1 MAIERQSRG
10 SPFRDTTKINVAV
23 PDDAVG
29 GVVDL
34 DAKDPNEIEIV
45 KIDDEV
51 AAEDKGKPTQVTGT
65 SLADQEEDLRGYSKD
80 VQKRINRLKYETN
93 TQRRAAEQ
101 ASRERD
107 AAVEAART
115 FQAEAAELRT
125 RNQQNTT
132 AMATAMTG
140 ERDARMVSAKQKYKE
155 AQEAGDAGKMAD
167 ATAEMGTIASELTA
181 IKMQTPRADAQPQRT
196 EAPRQQPAQQPAP
209 QLTEDVV
216 AWIDH
221 NRSWWGK
228 DRAKTNLATSADQTL
243 QAKGIMPGMPEY
255 TREVDKVIS
264 AAYEDHVPFN
274 SSSQDDAPTRGQ
286 GQAPGSRRVN
296 NVAEGGRDTG
306 QRDNARRVEM
316 TPTQLALIAK
326 LKIKP
331 ADYAKQ
337 ILKQREREQ
346 GESA

>member
-23 PDDAVG
+23 PDEAVG

-45 KIDDEV
+45 KINDEV
-51 AAEDKGKPTQVTGT
+51 APEDKGKPTQVTGT

-140 ERDARMVSAKQKYKE
+140 ERDARMVAAKQKYKE
-155 AQEAGDAGKMAD
+155 AQEAGDASKMAD

-196 EAPRQQPAQQPAP
+196 EAPRPQPTPAAP

-243 QAKGIMPGMPEY
+243 QAKGIMPGTPDY
-255 TREVDKVIS
+255 VREVDKVMS

-274 SSSQDDAPTRGQ
+274 SSSQDDAPTR

-306 QRDNARRVEM
+306 QRDNARRVEL
-316 TPTQLALIAK
+316 TPTQLALIKK
-326 LKIKP
+326 LNIKP
-331 ADYAKQ
+331 ADYARQ